1 MCIVLSYQFC
11 QRTKPS
17 ITTSLLSPC
26 WKVCPNALITNTM
39 DTKSQGQSKRTESLN
54 HLKLINQIHG
64 LNVFKVQ
71 MMFISF
77 GLHFGNL
84 VKKKN

>member
-1 MCIVLSYQFC
+1 
-11 QRTKPS
+11 
-17 ITTSLLSPC
+17 
-26 WKVCPNALITNTM
+26 M